1 MTQQPLTLAHKN
13 HFGNAMKIAL
23 TMPRRR
29 NKRKAVR
36 EWAGEMR
43 KGIEELDGKK

>member
-1 MTQQPLTLAHKN
+1 MTQQPLTLPHEN

-23 TMPRRR
+23 TMPDRR

-36 EWAGEMR
+36 EWATQMK
-43 KGIEELDGKK
+43 KGITEAKK